1 MRADRVAVDEVTAT
15 QPPMDALLI
24 LRVDLQEMK
33 IIESHKN
40 GKS

>member
-1 MRADRVAVDEVTAT
+1 MRADRVAVDEFTAT
-15 QPPMDALLI
+15 QPPMNALPI
-24 LRVDLQEMK
+24 LRVDAQEMK